1 MPQNSF
7 KSYLKDNMDIDL
19 LIQAVKDYVITEED
33 INAINERMS
42 TSDIVKEFTGIYY
55 MDWLNKSFSQL

>member
-1 MPQNSF
+1 
-7 KSYLKDNMDIDL
+7 MDIDL

-42 TSDIVKEFTGIYY
+42 EMSTSDIVKEFTGIYY